1 MRLIGSWNFSAHK
14 IGQVL
19 KTIYIE
25 IQSIR
30 VDFLLVAGFM
40 NLIFYQVHSFIYL
53 QKQLRV
59 PVESLN
65 IIFI

>member
-1 MRLIGSWNFSAHK
+1 
-14 IGQVL
+14 
-19 KTIYIE
+19 
-25 IQSIR
+25 

-59 PVESLN
+59 PIESLN
-65 IIFI
+65 IIKVYRN